1 MIRQQNDL
9 AIGKFKRIVV
19 SGQIFQVD
27 LSEPSHLVND
37 CLAMALEKAEKESDR
52 LTLDLIFECNLGAR
66 Y

>member
-9 AIGKFKRIVV
+9 AIGKFKRIMM
-19 SGQIFQVD
+19 GGP
-27 LSEPSHLVND
+27 EPSHLVND

-52 LTLDLIFECNLGAR
+52 LTLDLIFECKLGAW